1 MNRFCTHCGTAL
13 SQEARFCGRC
23 GRPAETLP
31 AAAPPHKSLPQVP
44 PRRPARRRGPLMV
57 GLGMVGI
64 CLCLATVAGLIF
76 WVGDGVV
83 PDLPFE
89 TAAVEADVDPEI
101 LQTLEES
108 VTQIEAAF
116 RAGDVETVLSLTHPA
131 MRADYQAMFQA
142 HQAELSRVAD
152 LLATRQLVQATAS
165 MAEYEV
171 TENGRTFSVIFE
183 AWGDQWYLSS
193 L

>member
-1 MNRFCTHCGTAL
+1 
-13 SQEARFCGRC
+13 
-23 GRPAETLP
+23 
-31 AAAPPHKSLPQVP
+31 
-44 PRRPARRRGPLMV
+44 MV

-76 WVGDGVV
+76 WVGDGFI

-89 TAAVEADVDPEI
+89 TAAAETDVDPEI

-108 VTQIEAAF
+108 ATQLEAAF
-116 RAGDVETVLSLTHPA
+116 RAGDVEAVLTLTHPA
-131 MRADYQAMFQA
+131 MRTDYQTIFQA
-142 HQAELSRVAD
+142 HQAELTRVAD
-152 LLATRQLVQATAS
+152 LLATRQLVQTTTS